1 MKKRT
6 FIPFVISVILV
17 ILSVQSCGP
26 SYSEEIDDI
35 DSMLTLLNEKS
46 KQLQEF
52 PVEMVNAKNDTFLG
66 IYAAIDTVYNF
77 LERDSNFYTVNTFI
91 NLQKPLR
98 RHKTRGVKLMEDV
111 DYQITQLENLRKDIK
126 TKSRSK
132 EEIERYL
139 SLESAECEKVVQF
152 ATAYYNMMKSQIA
165 TFDSLSPQIK
175 ELVILYSANKK

>member
-6 FIPFVISVILV
+6 FIPILIASILL

-26 SYSEEIDDI
+26 SYSEEIHQI
-35 DSMLTLLNEKS
+35 DSMVIILKEKS
-46 KQLQEF
+46 AQLQEF
-52 PVEMVNAKNDTFLG
+52 PVEMVNAKNDTFLS

-77 LERDSNFYTVNTFI
+77 SIRDSNFHTVNTFI

-98 RHKTRGVKLMEDV
+98 RHKERGAKLMDDV
-111 DYQITQLENLRKDIK
+111 DYQIQQLESLRKDIK
-126 TKSRSK
+126 AKSRSQ
-132 EEIERYL
+132 EEIEKYL

-152 ATAYYNMMKSQIA
+152 ATAYYNMMKSGIE

-175 ELVILYSANKK
+175 ELVILYSTQKK